1 MQDAIKF
8 ATELVDKKIRT
19 FAERQA
25 ENKRKFEDTSRNNQT
40 QQQNKRWNT
49 GRAYIVRPN
58 KKKEYRGSL
67 PKCSKSFGNA
77 NTGNN
82 QRTTEANQRGN
93 GCYECGAQGNFKREC
108 PKLKNNNHGNQAR
121 NGNALVKMYVVG
133 NAGTNLD
140 SNVVTEIG
148 SFDFIIGMDW
158 LAKYHIVIL
167 CDEKL
172 VRIFLGNETLIVR
185 GDISNQGNETRL
197 NIISCTKIQKYM
209 LKGCHVFLAH
219 VTTKKTKD
227 KLKGKRLED
236 IPIIR
241 DFPKVF
247 LEDFVGSSTDATGYH
262 QLRVREEDFSKT
274 TFRTRYGH
282 YEFQVMPVGLTNAPA
297 IFMDLMNRVC
307 KPYLDKFMIVFI
319 DDILIYSRNKKEHEE
334 HLREILELLKKV
346 ELKDIPKEKFHVD
359 ETLCLNS
366 KSWLPCYG
374 ELRIVIMQGS
384 HKSKYYIHP
393 GFDKMYQ
400 DMQKLYWWLKMK
412 ADIATYV
419 RKCLTCAK
427 VKDEHQ
433 MPSSLLVI
441 VDRLIKS
448 ALFLPMREIDPM
460 EKLARMYLKE
470 VVTRQGIPVSIIFDH
485 DGRFASNF
493 WRSLQKALGT
503 TLAIS
508 IAYHPKTDGQSER
521 TIQNLK
527 DMLHANVIDF
537 GKGWVKHLALVEFSY
552 NNNYH
557 ASIKVAPFEALYG
570 QKCRSP
576 VCWTEVGEVQ
586 LTGLEIVQETTKKII
601 HIKQR
606 IQ

>member
-247 LEDFVGSSTDATGYH
+247 LEDFVGSSTDATG
-262 QLRVREEDFSKT
+262 
-274 TFRTRYGH
+274 
-282 YEFQVMPVGLTNAPA
+282 
-297 IFMDLMNRVC
+297 
-307 KPYLDKFMIVFI
+307 
-319 DDILIYSRNKKEHEE
+319 
-334 HLREILELLKKV
+334 
-346 ELKDIPKEKFHVD
+346 
-359 ETLCLNS
+359 
-366 KSWLPCYG
+366 
-374 ELRIVIMQGS
+374 
-384 HKSKYYIHP
+384 
-393 GFDKMYQ
+393 
-400 DMQKLYWWLKMK
+400 
-412 ADIATYV
+412 
-419 RKCLTCAK
+419 
-427 VKDEHQ
+427 
-433 MPSSLLVI
+433 
-441 VDRLIKS
+441 
-448 ALFLPMREIDPM
+448 
-460 EKLARMYLKE
+460 
-470 VVTRQGIPVSIIFDH
+470 GI
-485 DGRFASNF
+485 
-493 WRSLQKALGT
+493 
-503 TLAIS
+503 
-508 IAYHPKTDGQSER
+508 
-521 TIQNLK
+521 
-527 DMLHANVIDF
+527 
-537 GKGWVKHLALVEFSY
+537 
-552 NNNYH
+552 
-557 ASIKVAPFEALYG
+557 
-570 QKCRSP
+570 
-576 VCWTEVGEVQ
+576 
-586 LTGLEIVQETTKKII
+586 
-601 HIKQR
+601 
-606 IQ
+606 